1 MNIFRAYNQNRKTIL
16 IIILVIVAVIILLQ
30 LLNYL
35 TKKNIE
41 NKEVSNTTVEN
52 KYGKN
57 YEAVTG
63 ERKEDA
69 TYSTQTNVIKN
80 FLDACVNGD
89 TETAYNLIS
98 DDCKNALYPSINNFI
113 DGYYNINFKD
123 KKISYNYQA
132 WSGNTYKIEFRENI
146 LSTGMYSD
154 SAYKEEYYT
163 LDGNKLNISGYVKK
177 EEINAEEQK
186 QNITITVDNLEYYR
200 DYLVCNISVFN
211 QTDNDI
217 LLDSLE
223 NAENITL
230 MDRNEVEFTYYND
243 ELDESEVKVYKG
255 QLMQI
260 SLKFNVVY
268 RENLEMRQINFK
280 NIIKNYAKYQSN
292 ELEESD
298 ITNIEIDI

>member
-98 DDCKNALYPSINNFI
+98 DDCKNALYPSINDFI
-113 DGYYNINFKD
+113 DGYYNINFRD
-123 KKISYNYQA
+123 KKISYNYQV

-177 EEINAEEQK
+177 EEINEEEQK

-230 MDRNEVEFTYYND
+230 MDSNEVEFTYYND
-243 ELDESEVKVYKG
+243 ELDESEIKVYKG

-268 RENLEMRQINFK
+268 RENLDIRKINFK
-280 NIIKNYAKYQSN
+280 NIIKNYEKYQLN
-292 ELEESD
+292 TLEESD